1 MAFCGGFFFADF
13 PRFLCPSEDLQIS
26 PLSSNCLT
34 WLCVIGATNAT
45 PKNSI
50 RDPYAYSTMAG
61 PAPLW
66 AVCPLFTELLT
77 YHHAKA
83 ATTVNCDHKDLDRGC
98 LGRLPRL
105 ATTATRCKTTKLSYC
120 FLAKI
125 DEPNHLG
132 IPFYWVW
139 LRTRTRTKLRTSYRI
154 SLGLSLHLIKE
165 HLVHGGVYKIC
176 S

>member
-45 PKNSI
+45 AKNSI

-83 ATTVNCDHKDLDRGC
+83 ATTVNCGHKDLDRGC

-125 DEPNHLG
+125 DEPNNFG
-132 IPFYWVW
+132 IPFYWVCVNY
-139 LRTRTRTKLRTSYRI
+139 LHI
-154 SLGLSLHLIKE
+154 SLIVFLGCGRGRGQSCGPATGFLWACRPI
-165 HLVHGGVYKIC
+165 
-176 S
+176 